1 MIWVRQLIDLQM
13 LFLNINKDKFLKKIL
28 NILGGSAIEKI
39 GNVVDNLS
47 TSEEER
53 LAARKAI
60 KELLLKAESD
70 AQDQVTRRWESDMKS
85 DNWLSKNI
93 RPLICIFLT
102 VIFVVLSMFDGNIGE
117 FKIQDSYVPIYQ
129 TLLITV
135 YGAYFAGRSIEKIKK
150 K

>member
-1 MIWVRQLIDLQM
+1 MSKLLD
-13 LFLNINKDKFLKKIL
+13 
-28 NILGGSAIEKI
+28 ILGGGVVKQVGDVLDKLTTTKEEK
-39 GNVVDNLS
+39 
-47 TSEEER
+47 
-53 LAARKAI
+53 LAAQQKI
-60 KELLLKAESD
+60 EEVLLKAESQ
-70 AQDQVTRRWESDMKS
+70 AQEQVTRRWEADMKS

-102 VIFVVLSMFDGNIGE
+102 VIFVVLSMFDGNVGG
-117 FKIQDSYVPIYQ
+117 FTIQQSYVPIYQ

>member
-1 MIWVRQLIDLQM
+1 MSKL
-13 LFLNINKDKFLKKIL
+13 LNF
-28 NILGGSAIEKI
+28 LGG
-39 GNVVDNLS
+39 GVVKQVGDVIDNLS

-53 LAARKAI
+53 LEAKRKM
-60 KELLLKAESD
+60 EEVLMQAESQ
-70 AQDQVTRRWESDMKS
+70 AQEQVTRRWEADMKS

-102 VIFVVLSMFDGNIGE
+102 AIFVVLSVFDGNIGE
-117 FKIQDSYVPIYQ
+117 FAIQESYIPIYQ

-150 K
+150 N

>member
-1 MIWVRQLIDLQM
+1 MSKLLD
-13 LFLNINKDKFLKKIL
+13 
-28 NILGGSAIEKI
+28 ILGEGVVKQVGDVLDKLTTTKEEK
-39 GNVVDNLS
+39 
-47 TSEEER
+47 
-53 LAARKAI
+53 LAAQQKI
-60 KELLLKAESD
+60 EEVLLKAESQ
-70 AQDQVTRRWESDMKS
+70 AQEQVTRRWEADMKS

-102 VIFVVLSMFDGNIGE
+102 VIFVVLSMFDGNAGG
-117 FKIQDSYVPIYQ
+117 FTIQQSYVPIYQ

>member
-1 MIWVRQLIDLQM
+1 MSKL
-13 LFLNINKDKFLKKIL
+13 L
-28 NILGGSAIEKI
+28 NILGGGVIKQVGE
-39 GNVVDNLS
+39 VLDNLT
-47 TSEEER
+47 TSKEEK
-53 LAARKAI
+53 LAAQAKI
-60 KELLLKAESD
+60 KEVIMQAESQ
-70 AQDQVTRRWESDMKS
+70 AQEQVSRRWEADMKS

-102 VIFVVLSMFDGNIGE
+102 AMFIIISIFDGNLGE
-117 FKIQDSYVPIYQ
+117 FVIAHAYIPIYQ

>member
-1 MIWVRQLIDLQM
+1 MSKL
-13 LFLNINKDKFLKKIL
+13 LNLL
-28 NILGGSAIEKI
+28 SGG
-39 GNVVDNLS
+39 VVKQVGDVIDNLS

-53 LAARKAI
+53 LEAKRKM
-60 KELLLKAESD
+60 EEVLMQAESQ
-70 AQDQVTRRWESDMKS
+70 AQEQVTRRWEADMKS
-85 DNWLSKNI
+85 DNWLSTNI

-102 VIFVVLSMFDGNIGE
+102 AIFVVLSVLDGNIGE
-117 FKIQDSYVPIYQ
+117 FVIQESYIPIYQ

>member
-1 MIWVRQLIDLQM
+1 MSKL
-13 LFLNINKDKFLKKIL
+13 L
-28 NILGGSAIEKI
+28 NILGGGVIKQVGE
-39 GNVVDNLS
+39 VLDNLT
-47 TSEEER
+47 TSKEEK
-53 LAARKAI
+53 LAAQAKI
-60 KELLLKAESD
+60 KEVIMQAESQ
-70 AQDQVTRRWESDMKS
+70 AQEQVSRRWEADMKS

-102 VIFVVLSMFDGNIGE
+102 AMFIIISIFDGNLGE
-117 FKIQDSYVPIYQ
+117 FVIAPAYIPIYQ

>member
-1 MIWVRQLIDLQM
+1 MSKL
-13 LFLNINKDKFLKKIL
+13 L
-28 NILGGSAIEKI
+28 NILGGGIVEQI

-47 TSEEER
+47 TSDEER
-53 LAARKAI
+53 LAARQAI
-60 KELLLKAESD
+60 KEVIVKAEAD
-70 AQDQVTRRWESDMKS
+70 AQEQVTRRWEADMKS

-93 RPLICIFLT
+93 RPTICVFLT
-102 VIFVVLSMFDGNIGE
+102 SMFVVISIFDGNAGE
-117 FKIQDSYVPIYQ
+117 FSIAPAYVPIYQ

>member
-1 MIWVRQLIDLQM
+1 MSKLLD
-13 LFLNINKDKFLKKIL
+13 
-28 NILGGSAIEKI
+28 ILGGGVIKQVGDVLDKLTTTKEEK
-39 GNVVDNLS
+39 
-47 TSEEER
+47 
-53 LAARKAI
+53 LAAQQKI
-60 KELLLKAESD
+60 EEVLMQAESQ
-70 AQDQVTRRWESDMKS
+70 AQEQVTRRWEADMKS

-102 VIFVVLSMFDGNIGE
+102 VIFVVLSVFDGNAGGFAIDAAY
-117 FKIQDSYVPIYQ
+117 KPIYQ

>member
-1 MIWVRQLIDLQM
+1 MSKL
-13 LFLNINKDKFLKKIL
+13 L
-28 NILGGSAIEKI
+28 NILGGGVIKQV
-39 GNVVDNLS
+39 GDVLDNLT
-47 TSEEER
+47 TSKEEK
-53 LAARKAI
+53 LAAEQKI
-60 KELLLKAESD
+60 KEVLMQAESD
-70 AQDQVTRRWESDMKS
+70 AQEQVTRRWEADMKS

-102 VIFVVLSMFDGNIGE
+102 AMFVVISIFDGNAGGFEIAPAY
-117 FKIQDSYVPIYQ
+117 IPIYQ

>member
-1 MIWVRQLIDLQM
+1 MSKLLS
-13 LFLNINKDKFLKKIL
+13 FLS
-28 NILGGSAIEKI
+28 GGVIEKV
-39 GNVVDNLS
+39 GNVIDNLS

-60 KELLLKAESD
+60 KEVMAKAEAD
-70 AQDQVTRRWESDMKS
+70 AQEQVTRRWEADMRS

-102 VIFVVLSMFDGNIGE
+102 AIFVVLSVFDGNAGGFE
-117 FKIQDSYVPIYQ
+117 IQESYIPIYQ

>member
-1 MIWVRQLIDLQM
+1 MSKL
-13 LFLNINKDKFLKKIL
+13 LNF
-28 NILGGSAIEKI
+28 LGG
-39 GNVVDNLS
+39 GVVKQVGDVIDNLS

-53 LAARKAI
+53 LEAKRKM
-60 KELLLKAESD
+60 EEVLMQAESQ
-70 AQDQVTRRWESDMKS
+70 AQEQVTRRWEADMKS

-102 VIFVVLSMFDGNIGE
+102 AMFVIISIFDGNAGGFQIAPAY
-117 FKIQDSYVPIYQ
+117 IPIYQ

>member
-1 MIWVRQLIDLQM
+1 MSKLLS
-13 LFLNINKDKFLKKIL
+13 FLS
-28 NILGGSAIEKI
+28 GGVIEKV
-39 GNVVDNLS
+39 GNVIDNLS
-47 TSEEER
+47 TSKEEAM
-53 LAARKAI
+53 AAKKAM
-60 KELLLKAESD
+60 KEVLMQAESQ
-70 AQDQVTRRWESDMKS
+70 AQEQVSRRCEADMKS

-102 VIFVVLSMFDGNIGE
+102 AMFVVISIFDGNAGGFQIAPA
-117 FKIQDSYVPIYQ
+117 YVPIYQ

>member
-1 MIWVRQLIDLQM
+1 MS
-13 LFLNINKDKFLKKIL
+13 KIL
-28 NILGGSAIEKI
+28 NFLSGG
-39 GNVVDNLS
+39 VVKQVGDVIDNLS

-53 LAARKAI
+53 LEAKRKM
-60 KELLLKAESD
+60 EEVLMQAESQ
-70 AQDQVTRRWESDMKS
+70 AQEQVTRRWEADMKS

-93 RPLICIFLT
+93 RPLICVFLT
-102 VIFVVLSMFDGNIGE
+102 AIFVVLSVFDGNIGV
-117 FKIQDSYVPIYQ
+117 FVIQESYIPIYQ

>member
-1 MIWVRQLIDLQM
+1 MSKLLD
-13 LFLNINKDKFLKKIL
+13 F
-28 NILGGSAIEKI
+28 LGGGVIKEVGGI
-39 GNVVDNLS
+39 LDNL
-47 TSEEER
+47 TTTKGEKLE
-53 LAARKAI
+53 AQRKI
-60 KELLLKAESD
+60 KEVLMQAEVQ
-70 AQDQVTRRWESDMKS
+70 AQQEVTKRWEADMRS

-102 VIFVVLSMFDGNIGE
+102 AVFVVVSVFDGNAGGFVI
-117 FKIQDSYVPIYQ
+117 SPAYVPIYQ

>member
-1 MIWVRQLIDLQM
+1 MSKLLD
-13 LFLNINKDKFLKKIL
+13 
-28 NILGGSAIEKI
+28 ILGGGVIKQV
-39 GNVVDNLS
+39 GDVLDNLT
-47 TSEEER
+47 TSKEEK
-53 LAARKAI
+53 LAAEQKI
-60 KELLLKAESD
+60 KEVLMQAESN
-70 AQDQVTRRWESDMKS
+70 AQEQVSRRWEADMKS

-102 VIFVVLSMFDGNIGE
+102 AIFVVISIFDGNAGE
-117 FKIQDSYVPIYQ
+117 FQIAPTYVPIYQ

>member
-1 MIWVRQLIDLQM
+1 MSKL
-13 LFLNINKDKFLKKIL
+13 LNF
-28 NILGGSAIEKI
+28 LGG
-39 GNVVDNLS
+39 GVVKQVGDVIDNLS

-53 LAARKAI
+53 LEAKRKM
-60 KELLLKAESD
+60 KEVLMQAESQ
-70 AQDQVTRRWESDMKS
+70 AQEQVTRRWEADMKS

-102 VIFVVLSMFDGNIGE
+102 AMFVIISIFDGNAGGFEIAPAY
-117 FKIQDSYVPIYQ
+117 IPIYQ

-150 K
+150 N